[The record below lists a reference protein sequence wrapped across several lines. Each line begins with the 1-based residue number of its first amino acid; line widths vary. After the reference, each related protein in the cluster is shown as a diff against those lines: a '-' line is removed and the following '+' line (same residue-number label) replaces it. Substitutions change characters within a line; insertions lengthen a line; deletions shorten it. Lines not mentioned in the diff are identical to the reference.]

1 MEYVAVFLAGMGL
14 GCFYFGGL
22 WLTTQTLGRTARA
35 TLQKNS
41 SLAPMLTMLLSFMV
55 RMCITLA
62 GLYWLMQGSWIRV
75 LVALLGILA
84 ARFLIKHRVRSMAH
98 QEVPE

>member
-22 WLTTQTLGRTARA
+22 WLTTQSLARTARA
-35 TLQKNS
+35 TLQKKM
-41 SLAPMLTMLLSFMV
+41 SLFPVLTMLLSFMV
-55 RMCITLA
+55 RTGVTLA
-62 GLYWLMQGSWIRV
+62 GLYWLMQGNWIRV

-84 ARFLIKHRVRSMAH
+84 ARFMIKHRVRSMAYE
-98 QEVPE
+98 EVPE